1 MHTMTSED
9 ELAMRAAT
17 GDAEAFQSL
26 LEGHYDRIFR
36 LAYRFFGNQSDAEDL
51 TQDVCLA
58 LPKKLKSFAARAR
71 FSTWIYQVVLNACRD
86 QLRSQ
91 SSRRS
96 LDEAY
101 GEVSEFN
108 KAAERETQEQ
118 IKWLYSALDSLNLQ
132 LRETAILV
140 LAEDMTHAQAAEILD
155 IKEKTVSWRMH
166 EIRKQLKVLA
176 ESSDGEFE

>member
-1 MHTMTSED
+1 MTSDD
-9 ELAMRAAT
+9 ELAMRAAA
-17 GDAEAFQSL
+17 GDAEAFQLL

-36 LAYRFFGNQSDAEDL
+36 LAYRFFGNHADAEDL

-58 LPKKLKSFAARAR
+58 LPKKLKSFAARAQ

-86 QLRSQ
+86 QVRSQ
-91 SSRRS
+91 SSRRT

-101 GEVSEFN
+101 GEVNELN
-108 KAAERETQEQ
+108 KAAERETQAQ
-118 IKWLYSALDSLNLQ
+118 VKWLYSALDSLNLQ

-140 LAEDMTHAQAAEILD
+140 LAEDLTHAQAAEVLD

-176 ESSDGEFE
+176 ESSNGEFA